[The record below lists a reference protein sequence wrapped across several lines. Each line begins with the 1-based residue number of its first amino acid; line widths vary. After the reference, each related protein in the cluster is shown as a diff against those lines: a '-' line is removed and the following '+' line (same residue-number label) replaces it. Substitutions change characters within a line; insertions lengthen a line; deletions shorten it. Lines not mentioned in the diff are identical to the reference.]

1 MKCCIVGAGAIGV
14 YLGVNLARAGH
25 DVTVA
30 ARGKTLARLRE
41 DGMTLTTLDGA
52 MPTVRPRIAD
62 TAFPDEAGEQDA
74 VFVTVKGYSVPD
86 LAPFLAVLSGA
97 ETIFIQNG
105 LPWWYLAGCG
115 DDTLDPGGRLAAAVP
130 ASRIVGCVTYANV
143 RNTGPGTAQHMG
155 DDNFVLG
162 RVDGRSD
169 PALEEIARA
178 MTSAGLSARI
188 SRSVARDIWI
198 KLWGSVAFNP
208 ISALTGATLDLI
220 AQSEETG
227 PTVRRIMREVEAV
240 ATAMGIEFGISVD
253 ERLAQAAKAGAFR
266 TSMLQD
272 LDAGRRMEIDAIIG
286 SVGALARRN
295 GVAVPAID
303 TLLALIRQKARVSG
317 LN

>member
-1 MKCCIVGAGAIGV
+1 
-14 YLGVNLARAGH
+14 
-25 DVTVA
+25 
-30 ARGKTLARLRE
+30 
-41 DGMTLTTLDGA
+41 
-52 MPTVRPRIAD
+52 
-62 TAFPDEAGEQDA
+62 
-74 VFVTVKGYSVPD
+74 
-86 LAPFLAVLSGA
+86 
-97 ETIFIQNG
+97 
-105 LPWWYLAGCG
+105 
-115 DDTLDPGGRLAAAVP
+115 
-130 ASRIVGCVTYANV
+130 
-143 RNTGPGTAQHMG
+143 
-155 DDNFVLG
+155 
-162 RVDGRSD
+162 
-169 PALEEIARA
+169 
-178 MTSAGLSARI
+178 MTSAGLSAAI

-253 ERLAQAAKAGAFR
+253 ERLAQAAKAGAVR

-295 GVAVPAID
+295 GVAVPATD
-303 TLLALIRQKARVSG
+303 TLLALIRQKARVFG